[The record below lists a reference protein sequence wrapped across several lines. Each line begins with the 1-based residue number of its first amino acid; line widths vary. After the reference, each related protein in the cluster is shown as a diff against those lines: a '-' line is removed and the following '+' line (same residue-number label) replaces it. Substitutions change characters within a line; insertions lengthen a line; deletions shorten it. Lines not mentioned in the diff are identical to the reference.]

1 MQIQLTS
8 DNVGSSRHLRIPQN
22 IHLYAE
28 NLRNG
33 NSAKYFTHY
42 AIPQIINIRVLL
54 EIALN
59 AGNVVLEGAVAF
71 CRQDAAGPCISEMRL
86 ADPPRPSSASTFGH
100 QAAALLV
107 AAALWARPCP
117 GRRGLPT

>member
-8 DNVGSSRHLRIPQN
+8 DNVGSSRHLRISQN

-42 AIPQIINIRVLL
+42 AIPQII
-54 EIALN
+54 
-59 AGNVVLEGAVAF
+59 AGNRALGL
-71 CRQDAAGPCISEMRL
+71 L
-86 ADPPRPSSASTFGH
+86 ALRCADKTRFRFIRTPD
-100 QAAALLV
+100 
-107 AAALWARPCP
+107 CE
-117 GRRGLPT
+117 